1 MTSIDLTHPVAGGMP
16 VYPGD
21 PPVTFRGHAIYQI
34 DGYRVTGLSFG
45 SHTGT
50 HIDAPSHTEKNGKT
64 LDTFPISTF
73 SFEAVCVDCR
83 HRGARDRI
91 RLADLP
97 AETDVADADML
108 AFHTG
113 WDAHWGTDA
122 YLDHP
127 YLDVTVAE
135 WCATRNLH
143 VGIDA
148 FSPDPTPS
156 QNEAAGEPTG
166 SPAHHAL
173 LGHDCLI
180 VENLCK
186 LDRVPDRFHLDAFPL
201 SLADADGAPVR
212 AVARFD

>member
-1 MTSIDLTHPVAGGMP
+1 MTTFDLTHPITEGMS

-21 PPVTFRGHAIYQI
+21 PPVTFRDHAVYQI
-34 DGYRVTGLSFG
+34 DGYRVTGFSFG

-50 HIDAPSHTEKNGKT
+50 HIDAPSHTEKNGKP
-64 LDTFPISTF
+64 LDAFPVSTF
-73 SFEAVCVDCR
+73 SFEAIRVDCR
-83 HRGARDRI
+83 HRDARERI

-97 AETDVADADML
+97 ADSDVATADLL

-127 YLDVTVAE
+127 YLDVAVAT
-135 WCATRNLH
+135 WCADHDLH

-156 QNEAAGEPTG
+156 QNEAAGEPTDN
-166 SPAHHAL
+166 PAHHAL
-173 LGHDCLI
+173 LGNDCLI
-180 VENLCK
+180 IENLCK
-186 LDRVPDRFHLDAFPL
+186 LDSVPDRFHLDAFPL
-201 SLADADGAPVR
+201 SLADADGSPVR
-212 AVARFD
+212 AVARSD